1 MATATASR
9 KVCRKCRLIVK
20 GKTCPICGDSDL
32 TATWSGR
39 VDVFEPAASQI
50 AQSMNINVKG
60 KYALR
65 VR

>member
-1 MATATASR
+1 MAVSK

-20 GKTCPICGDSDL
+20 GKTCPVCGESDF
-32 TATWSGR
+32 TTTWSGR
-39 VDVFEPAASQI
+39 VNVFDPESSQI
-50 AQSMNINVKG
+50 AQSMSITIKG

>member
-1 MATATASR
+1 MATTASR
-9 KVCRKCRLIVK
+9 KVCRKCRILVK
-20 GKTCPICGDSDL
+20 GKECPLCGGSDL

-39 VDVFEPAASQI
+39 VDVFDPALSQI
-50 AQSMNINVKG
+50 AQSMNVTVKG